1 MKEKEIVIFKCDVCG
16 NISVKLVDS
25 GVPMFC
31 CGKPMTAI
39 VPNTVDAASEKHKP
53 VAKQDGTT
61 LNVQVGEVLHP
72 MLENHYINFIV
83 VELVD
88 GYLIKH
94 LRPASQPVA
103 KFNVKKDDVVA
114 VYEYC
119 NLHGLYKVDVK

>member
-1 MKEKEIVIFKCDVCG
+1 MIKFYRCEHCKNVAIKA
-16 NISVKLVDS
+16 VDS
-25 GVPMFC
+25 GVPLVC
-31 CGKPMTAI
+31 CGEKMAELVPMQSDGAL
-39 VPNTVDAASEKHKP
+39 EKHLP
-53 VAKQDGTT
+53 VLQFDDST
-61 LNVQVGEVLHP
+61 LTVTVGEVLHP

>member
-1 MKEKEIVIFKCDVCG
+1 MLNFYLCEHCKNVAI
-16 NISVKLVDS
+16 KLVDK
-25 GVPMFC
+25 GVPLVC
-31 CGKPMTAI
+31 CGEKMTAL
-39 VPNTVDAASEKHKP
+39 VPMQSDGALEKHLP
-53 VAKQDGTT
+53 VLAFDEDT
-61 LNVQVGEVLHP
+61 LTVTVGEVLHP

-94 LRPASQPVA
+94 LSPASQPVA

>member
-1 MKEKEIVIFKCDVCG
+1 MLNFYLCEHCKNVAI
-16 NISVKLVDS
+16 KLVDK
-25 GVPMFC
+25 GVPLVC
-31 CGKPMTAI
+31 CGEKMTLLVPMQSDGAL
-39 VPNTVDAASEKHKP
+39 EKHLP
-53 VAKQDGTT
+53 LLAFGDNELTVT
-61 LNVQVGEVLHP
+61 VGEVLHP

-94 LRPASQPVA
+94 LSPASQPVA

>member
-1 MKEKEIVIFKCDVCG
+1 MLNFYLCEHCKNVAI
-16 NISVKLVDS
+16 KLVDK
-25 GVPMFC
+25 GVPLVC
-31 CGKPMTAI
+31 CGEKMTLLVPMQSDGAI
-39 VPNTVDAASEKHKP
+39 EKHLP
-53 VAKQDGTT
+53 VLAFDGNT
-61 LNVQVGEVLHP
+61 LTVTVGEVLHP

-94 LRPASQPVA
+94 LSPASQPVT

>member
-1 MKEKEIVIFKCDVCG
+1 MIKFYLCQHCKNVTIKV
-16 NISVKLVDS
+16 VDS
-25 GVPMFC
+25 QVPLVC
-31 CGKPMTAI
+31 CGEKMVELIPMQSDGAL
-39 VPNTVDAASEKHKP
+39 EKHLP
-53 VAKQDGTT
+53 VLSFDGDT
-61 LNVQVGEVLHP
+61 LTVTVGEVLHP
-72 MLENHYINFIV
+72 MLENHYINFVV

-94 LRPASQPVA
+94 LSPASQPVA